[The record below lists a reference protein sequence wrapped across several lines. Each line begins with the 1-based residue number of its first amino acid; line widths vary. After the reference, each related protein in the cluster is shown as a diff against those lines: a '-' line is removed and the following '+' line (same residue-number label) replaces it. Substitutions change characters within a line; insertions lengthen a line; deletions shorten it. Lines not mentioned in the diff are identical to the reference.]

1 MPGVTAVITAYNEED
16 LICEAIASVLA
27 QTHADC
33 EVIVVDDGSADRTA
47 DLAEA
52 VGDPR
57 VRVLR
62 EARIGR
68 AAALNKGIAS
78 ARHGLIAILDAD
90 DLWLPERCSRQ
101 VAFLDAHPAIAAVGS
116 SAYLRDEHG
125 RERLLR
131 VPTSDGAIRRAMAWG
146 NPFVHISMMMRRS
159 AMEACGGYADT
170 RFEDYHLLVQM
181 AAAYPVA
188 NLAEPLVIIRRLRP
202 NSLSRSGSRSHR
214 LRTKLEFQRMA
225 IQRLGLP
232 AGARLGLVPTLLG
245 VAAFGALEWFTG
257 Y

>member
-146 NPFVHISMMMRRS
+146 NPFVHSSVMMRRT
-159 AMEACGGYADT
+159 ALEACGGYADT
-170 RFEDYHLLVQM
+170 RFEDYHLLVRI
-181 AAAYPVA
+181 AAAHPLA
-188 NLAEPLVIIRRLRP
+188 NLAEPLVVRRLRRASHGRLAP
-202 NSLSRSGSRSHR
+202 RSHR